1 MFSLFK
7 DLWKELLF
15 MAVLL
20 FLLLVSCQHQM
31 NKMIENGGLKAAVKE
46 VWEGKEKPANKDGE

>member
-1 MFSLFK
+1 
-7 DLWKELLF
+7 
-15 MAVLL
+15 
-20 FLLLVSCQHQM
+20 M